1 MTTLSDYLA
10 QATDL
15 TAVSEVINTVAD
27 VGKTITDLLRRG
39 ALADILGEAGNEN
52 IQGEAQKKLDVIAND
67 LLLEALS
74 QNTHC
79 AGVASEE
86 LDNATAANP
95 DGSLLVLFDP
105 LDGSSNIDIN
115 MAVGTIFSILPYQH
129 QGKTVTNEDF
139 LQNGTEQLAA
149 GYLLYGSSTML
160 ALTVGNGVAMFSLDP
175 NSGEYL
181 LVRENIQID
190 KDTSEYAINSSN
202 HRYWLAPMQQYIDEL
217 VAGKAGVR
225 GRDFNTRWVAAM
237 VGDVHR
243 ILCRGGIFM
252 YPFDTKYAH
261 KAGKLR
267 LMYEANPMSF
277 LIEQAGGASTDAVN
291 RIMDIQPT
299 DIHQRVPVVLG
310 SENEVLRVK
319 ERHQQHSD
327 NQPVK

>member
-1 MTTLSDYLA
+1 MTTLTNYLD
-10 QATDL
+10 QSSSNPGVNDVIL
-15 TAVSEVINTVAD
+15 TIAKI
-27 VGKTITDLLRRG
+27 GKEITQLLRRG

-67 LLLEALS
+67 LLLNALTA
-74 QNTHC
+74 NRHC

-86 LDNATAANP
+86 LDDAIATNQE
-95 DGSLLVLFDP
+95 GSLLVLFDP

-115 MAVGTIFSILPYQH
+115 MATGTIFSILPYQNSG
-129 QGKTVTNEDF
+129 QTASNADF
-139 LQNGTEQLAA
+139 LQNGTKQLAA

-160 ALTVGNGVAMFSLDP
+160 ALTVGHGVTMFSLDP
-175 NSGEYL
+175 DSNEFQ
-181 LVRENIQID
+181 LVKDNIRISE
-190 KDTSEYAINSSN
+190 DTSEYAINSSN

-217 VAGKAGVR
+217 VAGEAGPR
-225 GRDFNTRWVAAM
+225 NRDFNTRWVAAM

-277 LIEQAGGASTDAVN
+277 LIEQAGGASTDAVQ
-291 RIMDIQPT
+291 RIMDIEPT
-299 DIHQRVPVVLG
+299 SIHQRVPVVLG
-310 SENEVLRVK
+310 STNEVMRVK
-319 ERHQQHSD
+319 TLHEQHPIS
-327 NQPVK
+327 

>member
-1 MTTLSDYLA
+1 MTTLKHYLD
-10 QATDL
+10 QSSSNPDVNDVIL
-15 TAVSEVINTVAD
+15 TIAE
-27 VGKTITDLLRRG
+27 VGKEITQLLRRG

-67 LLLEALS
+67 LLLNALTA
-74 QNTHC
+74 NRHC

-86 LDNATAANP
+86 LDDAIAANQE
-95 DGSLLVLFDP
+95 GSLLVLFDP

-115 MAVGTIFSILPYQH
+115 MATGTIFSILPYQNIG
-129 QGKTVTNEDF
+129 QTASNNDF
-139 LQNGTEQLAA
+139 LQNGTKQLAA

-160 ALTVGNGVAMFSLDP
+160 ALTVGHGVIMFSLDP
-175 NSGEYL
+175 DSNEYQ
-181 LVRENIQID
+181 LVKDTIAISE
-190 KDTSEYAINSSN
+190 DTSEYAINSSN

-217 VAGKAGVR
+217 VAGEAGPR
-225 GRDFNTRWVAAM
+225 KRDFNTRWVAAM

-277 LIEQAGGASTDAVN
+277 LIEQAGGASTDAVQ
-291 RIMDIQPT
+291 RIMDIEPT
-299 DIHQRVPVVLG
+299 SIHQRVPVVLG
-310 SENEVLRVK
+310 SVNEVMRVK
-319 ERHQQHSD
+319 TLHERHQPS
-327 NQPVK
+327 

>member
-1 MTTLSDYLA
+1 MTTLSDYLQ
-10 QATDL
+10 QAET
-15 TAVSEVINTVAD
+15 TSEVSSVIATIAA
-27 VGKTITDLLRRG
+27 VGRDITALLRRG

-67 LLLEALS
+67 MLLDALTG
-74 QNTHC
+74 NNHC

-86 LDNATAANP
+86 LDHATPANNE
-95 DGSLLVLFDP
+95 GSLLVLFDP

-115 MAVGTIFSILPYQH
+115 MAVGTIFSILPYNNV
-129 QGKTVTNEDF
+129 GNVAADSDF
-139 LQNGTEQLAA
+139 LQNGDAQLAA
-149 GYLLYGSSTML
+149 GYLLYGASTML
-160 ALTVGNGVAMFSLDP
+160 ALTVGNGVTMFSLDP
-175 NSGEYL
+175 DSGEYV
-181 LVRENIQID
+181 LVSENIRID

-217 VAGKAGVR
+217 VAGDAGVR

-252 YPFDTKYAH
+252 YPFDTKYAN

-277 LIEQAGGASTDAVN
+277 LIEQAGGASTDAVK
-291 RIMDIQPT
+291 RIMSIEPN

-310 SENEVLRVK
+310 SENEVLRVQTIHN
-319 ERHQQHSD
+319 EH
-327 NQPVK
+327 NQS

>member
-1 MTTLSDYLA
+1 MTTLTHYLD
-10 QATDL
+10 QSSSNPEVNDVIL
-15 TAVSEVINTVAD
+15 TIAKI
-27 VGKTITDLLRRG
+27 GKEITQLLRRG

-67 LLLEALS
+67 LLLNALTA
-74 QNTHC
+74 NRHC

-86 LDNATAANP
+86 LDDAIATNQE
-95 DGSLLVLFDP
+95 GSLLILFDP

-115 MAVGTIFSILPYQH
+115 MATGTIFSILPYQNSG
-129 QGKTVTNEDF
+129 QTASNADF
-139 LQNGTEQLAA
+139 LQNGTKQLAA

-160 ALTVGNGVAMFSLDP
+160 ALTFGHGVTMFSLDP
-175 NSGEYL
+175 DSNEFQ
-181 LVRENIQID
+181 LVKDNIRISE
-190 KDTSEYAINSSN
+190 DTSEYAINSSN

-217 VAGKAGVR
+217 VAGEAGPR
-225 GRDFNTRWVAAM
+225 NRDFNTRWVAAM

-277 LIEQAGGASTDAVN
+277 LIEQAGGASTDAVQ
-291 RIMDIQPT
+291 RIMDIEPT
-299 DIHQRVPVVLG
+299 SIHQRVPVVLG
-310 SENEVLRVK
+310 SANEVMRVK
-319 ERHQQHSD
+319 TLHEQHQTS
-327 NQPVK
+327 